1 MIRISNIDAPLTIK
15 PSEYESL
22 IARKTGIQNIRSCRV
37 VKKSVDARRK
47 SNIRFLFSF
56 DVSVDGGEEDVLR
69 RISYP
74 YAALHA
80 PEPPLDFPKT
90 VLKNRPVV
98 CGTGPAGMAAAFALA
113 AAGTRPVILERGKP
127 IAQRQADVRTFWEK
141 SVLNAESNV
150 QFGEGGAGAFSD
162 GKLNTGNKR
171 DVYIEKLLAMFVD
184 CGAPEEIVYLAK
196 AHVGT
201 DNLAVV
207 VKNWREKVAAMGG
220 EYRFETKLSGLRVQN
235 GRLVGV
241 ETLSSDGKRDEIA
254 ADRLILAIGHSARDT
269 FAMLKNAD
277 VVMERKAFAAGVRI
291 EHRQSLINK
300 IQYGRETPPFP
311 LGAADYKLV
320 LHLASGRTAYS
331 FCMCPGGVV
340 VGAASEENSVVTN
353 GMSYYA
359 RDGKNANSAFLINVT
374 PDDFPSGDVLAGV
387 EFQRQMERAAFIA
400 GGKSYKAP
408 AQRAEDFLKNRE
420 TKAFQSVAPS
430 FPSGVQPCDL
440 RACLPAFMHEALKDG
455 LAQAGR
461 KMRGFDCP
469 DAVLTGV
476 ETRSSSP
483 VRIVRDAAT
492 CESVSCAGLYPCG
505 EGAGYA
511 GGIVSAGAD
520 GFRCAEKILQNA

>member
-1 MIRISNIDAPLTIK
+1 MIRISDIDAPLTIK
-15 PSEYESL
+15 PSDYESL
-22 IARKTGIQNIRSCRV
+22 IAAKTGIKGIRSCRV
-37 VKKSVDARRK
+37 VKKSVDARQK
-47 SNIRFLFSF
+47 NNIRFLFSF
-56 DVSVDGGEEDVLR
+56 DVQTNGDEAAVMRG
-69 RISYP
+69 ISYP
-74 YAALHA
+74 HAALRA
-80 PEPPLDFPKT
+80 PETPLDFPKT

-98 CGTGPAGMAAAFALA
+98 CGAGPAGMAAAYALA
-113 AAGTRPVILERGKP
+113 AAGARPIILERGKP
-127 IAQRQADVRTFWEK
+127 IADRQADVRTFWEK

-162 GKLNTGNKR
+162 GKLNTGVKR
-171 DVYIEKLLAMFVD
+171 DAYVEKLLRLFVE

-207 VKNWREKVAAMGG
+207 VKNWREKVIAMGG
-220 EYRFETKLSGLRVQN
+220 EYRFETKLSGLRVKN

-269 FAMLKNAD
+269 FVMLKNAGIS
-277 VVMERKAFAAGVRI
+277 MERKAFAAGVRI

-300 IQYGRETPPFP
+300 IQYGREKPPFP

-359 RDGKNANSAFLINVT
+359 RDGENANSAFLVNVT
-374 PDDFPSGDVLAGV
+374 PEDFPSADVLAGV
-387 EFQRQMERAAFIA
+387 EFQRRMERAAFIA
-400 GGKSYKAP
+400 GGKTYKAP
-408 AQRAEDFLKNRE
+408 AQRAEDFLKNRA
-420 TKAFQSVAPS
+420 TKAFQSVSPSFAPS
-430 FPSGVQPCDL
+430 VEPCDL
-440 RACLPAFMHEALKDG
+440 RACLPAFIYESLREG
-455 LAQAGR
+455 LVLAGR

-483 VRIVRDAAT
+483 VRIMRDAAS

-520 GFRCAEKILQNA
+520 GFRCAEKILQNT